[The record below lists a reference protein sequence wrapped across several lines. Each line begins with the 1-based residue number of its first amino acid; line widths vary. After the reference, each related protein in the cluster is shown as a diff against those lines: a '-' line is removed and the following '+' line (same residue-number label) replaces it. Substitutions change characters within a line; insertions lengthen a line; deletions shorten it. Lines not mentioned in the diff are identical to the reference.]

1 MWLGLI
7 KDFNCKISLLLC
19 YEFEMSMEVVIYYF
33 KFVIEGFYLLFG
45 EVYVFIELVCG
56 EVGYYVIFDGGFMF
70 YCVKIW
76 VLSFVNL

>member
-1 MWLGLI
+1 M
-7 KDFNCKISLLLC
+7 
-19 YEFEMSMEVVIYYF
+19 VIYYF